1 MKKSLLLALAF
12 LVAIF
17 ISGHAQDRQTYSIS
31 GLVLDKNTG
40 KPVEFATVVLS
51 STEQWAVA
59 DAEGRFTIQ
68 NVQPGKNVITVSCLG
83 YVSDT
88 REIMVSKD
96 I

>member
-1 MKKSLLLALAF
+1 MAF

-68 NVQPGKNVITVSCLG
+68 NVQPGKNVITV
-83 YVSDT
+83 
-88 REIMVSKD
+88 
-96 I
+96 